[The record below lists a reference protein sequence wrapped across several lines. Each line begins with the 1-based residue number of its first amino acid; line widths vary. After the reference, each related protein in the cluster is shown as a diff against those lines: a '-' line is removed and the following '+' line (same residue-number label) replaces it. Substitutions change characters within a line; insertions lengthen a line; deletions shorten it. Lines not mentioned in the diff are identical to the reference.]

1 MNTVVY
7 GFQLY
12 PGSDDEFVFADQFD
26 ACCAA
31 ALEHRAEIKRDEP
44 DLSKDMG
51 ATAIY
56 QFEFRAL
63 TSADFIAVL
72 NESDSLFRACV
83 IDQRLISLVAD

>member
-26 ACCAA
+26 ACCAT

-44 DLSKDMG
+44 ELFKDLS

-83 IDQRLISLVAD
+83 IDQRLISSVAD